1 MIRRIF
7 YGSHA
12 IPPFLPYMIV
22 FIFTATF
29 VSSCTS
35 LVAEEEEWHFVHGT
49 EGIKV
54 HKRIKAGSNF
64 LEFKAIGNLRGGITE
79 YMNVLL
85 DTDKMPDWTPQCFE
99 AKNIEIINE
108 KEVIIYVA
116 CNGIWPVVDRDY
128 VAKRT
133 VISDPKMATVRIN
146 IDLTENPNV
155 PISNNRI
162 RIPHLQCYWILQRIE
177 SAHTHVE
184 LHAFVDPGGCLPAW
198 LVNWGYR
205 RIPYRFLKNIEAE
218 IIEYSTESNTQF
230 ATVPPPPQQKK

>member
-7 YGSHA
+7 HESHA

-22 FIFTATF
+22 LIATF
-29 VSSCTS
+29 VLSCGS
-35 LVAEEEEWHFVHGT
+35 LVAEEGEWHFVHGT

-64 LEFKAIGNLRGGITE
+64 LEFKAIGNLHGEITK

-85 DTDKMPDWTPQCFE
+85 DTDKMPDWAPQCLE
-99 AKNIEIINE
+99 AQNIEIINE

-116 CNGIWPVVDRDY
+116 CNGIWPIVDRDY

-133 VISDPKMATVRIN
+133 VISDPKMTTVRIN

-162 RIPHLQCYWILQRIE
+162 HIPHLQCYWILKRID
-177 SAHTHVE
+177 SAHTQVK
-184 LHAFVDPGGCLPAW
+184 LHAFVDPGGRLPAW

-205 RIPYRFLKNIEAE
+205 RIPYRFLKNLEAE
-218 IIEYSTESNTQF
+218 IVEHSIESNVQF
-230 ATVPPPPQQKK
+230 AIASSPTSLKE